1 METNVIKTILQL
13 RREAIQKI
21 INDEVK
27 AYIKFIFN
35 PKHKELEFL
44 RHCASCGKEF
54 VIRMR
59 WHFFCSAE
67 CRKEFYRGQF
77 KPRD

>member
-1 METNVIKTILQL
+1 MPKTILQI

-21 INDEVK
+21 IDVEVK
-27 AYIKFIFN
+27 AYIKFLLTGD
-35 PKHKELEFL
+35 KGYL
-44 RHCASCGKEF
+44 RRCATCNKEF

-59 WHFFCSAE
+59 WHFFCQTE